1 MTVREV
7 SAGDGPAQFLSPP
20 AQLGGHQ
27 ARTVVTIACRGV
39 GVAATVGVVVAV
51 VVVVAAAAAATV
63 VVAGGVCEGLR
74 AGLRFIGLPII
85 SYLEHSNN
93 TPLTT
98 ADSALLNIKSFYLS
112 LSGQPAG

>member
-1 MTVREV
+1 MC
-7 SAGDGPAQFLSPP
+7 
-20 AQLGGHQ
+20 
-27 ARTVVTIACRGV
+27 VVCCLL
-39 GVAATVGVVVAV
+39 VVVCCLLFVVCCVLFVVNVDDDVDVVDAAV
-51 VVVVAAAAAATV
+51 GVVVVAAAAAAAAAV
-63 VVAGGVCEGLR
+63 VVVGGVCDSLR

-112 LSGQPAG
+112 LSLVSRQDK